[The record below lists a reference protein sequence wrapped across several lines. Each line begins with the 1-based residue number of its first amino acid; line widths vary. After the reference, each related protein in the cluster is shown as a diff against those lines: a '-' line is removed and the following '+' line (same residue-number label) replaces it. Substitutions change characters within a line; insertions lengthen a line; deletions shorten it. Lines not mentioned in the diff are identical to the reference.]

1 MTVRETSA
9 PHRAV
14 MEKRPRKLPAK
25 LGQARAML
33 AGLDW
38 PMRIALAVLVIFVV
52 VAVFGPWI
60 SPHDP
65 LKGSLRARLDP
76 PAWQEGGSWQYVFG
90 TDRLGR
96 DILSRLIA
104 GARISLTV
112 CVLVIAIAGTI
123 GTAIGTF
130 AGYFGGWADRIL
142 MRLVDLAL
150 SFPVILLALLLGAIS
165 GPSFTNIIIVISL
178 VLWSQYARMARG
190 ETMKIRNEDY
200 VDLARTSGLGPL
212 RIIWSHILP
221 NIAPSLIV
229 VATLQVGVVIVL
241 ESSLSFLGVG
251 VPPPAPSWGSMVA
264 DGRSYITSAWWLCM
278 IPGLAILITVMAVNL
293 LGDALADRINPA
305 LRGRNIQ

>member
-1 MTVRETSA
+1 MTDTTVTIKSKSR
-9 PHRAV
+9 
-14 MEKRPRKLPAK
+14 
-25 LGQARAML
+25 LGAFWSQ
-33 AGLDW
+33 LDW
-38 PMRIALAVLVIFVV
+38 PLRFALAMLVIFVF

-60 SPHDP
+60 SPYDP
-65 LKGSLRARLDP
+65 LAGSLRARLAP
-76 PAWQEGGSWQYVFG
+76 PVWQDGGSWAHILG

-96 DILSRLIA
+96 DILSRIIA

-123 GTAIGTF
+123 GTAVGTV
-130 AGYFGGWADRIL
+130 AGYFGGWTDRVL

-190 ETMKIRNEDY
+190 ETLKIRNEDY
-200 VDLARTSGLGPL
+200 VDLARTSGLSDFS
-212 RIIWSHILP
+212 IIWRHILP
-221 NIAPSLIV
+221 NIAPALIV
-229 VATLQVGVVIVL
+229 IATLQVGIVIVL
-241 ESSLSFLGVG
+241 EASLSFLGVG

-278 IPGLAILITVMAVNL
+278 VPGMAILLTVMSVNL
-293 LGDALADRINPA
+293 VGDALADRINPA
-305 LRGRNIQ
+305 LRGRNI

>member
-1 MTVRETSA
+1 MADAAMTLKSG
-9 PHRAV
+9 
-14 MEKRPRKLPAK
+14 PRRIGAFWR
-25 LGQARAML
+25 Q
-33 AGLDW
+33 LDW
-38 PMRIALAVLVIFVV
+38 PLRIALAMLIIFVF

-60 SPHDP
+60 SPYDP
-65 LKGSLRARLDP
+65 LKGSLRARLVP
-76 PAWQEGGSWQYVFG
+76 PFWQEGGSWEHIFG

-96 DILSRLIA
+96 DILSRIIA

-112 CVLVIAIAGTI
+112 CVIVIAIAGTI
-123 GTAIGTF
+123 GTAVGTV
-130 AGYFGGWADRIL
+130 AGFFGGWTDRVL

-190 ETMKIRNEDY
+190 ETLKIRNEDY
-200 VDLARTSGLGPL
+200 VDLARTSGLSDI
-212 RIIWSHILP
+212 RIIWRHILP

-229 VATLQVGVVIVL
+229 IATLQVGIVIVL
-241 ESSLSFLGVG
+241 EASLSFLGVG

-278 IPGLAILITVMAVNL
+278 VPGMAILLTVMSVNL
-293 LGDALADRINPA
+293 VGDALADRINPA
-305 LRGRNIQ
+305 LRGRNI

>member
-1 MTVRETSA
+1 MTVRETG
-9 PHRAV
+9 V
-14 MEKRPRKLPAK
+14 RKLGRPAGHGMLSTGFGHVRNF
-25 LGQARAML
+25 LGN
-33 AGLDW
+33 LDW
-38 PMRIALAVLVIFVV
+38 PMRIALLVLLIFIFV
-52 VAVFGPWI
+52 AAFGPYL

-65 LKGSLRARLDP
+65 LKGSLRARLSP
-76 PAWQEGGSWQYVFG
+76 PAWQEGGSWQHLFG

-96 DILSRLIA
+96 DVLARLVA

-112 CVLVIAIAGTI
+112 CVFVIAIAGTI

-130 AGYFGGWADRIL
+130 AGYFGGWTDRVL

-278 IPGLAILITVMAVNL
+278 IPGLAILITVMAVNM